1 MKLDS
6 GARAHDQSNLS
17 MPQPGSATVRRNW
30 SPVRQFSRISRLCEG
45 LRGFQVQMPASIEHK
60 PFATRFEA
68 DLATRASQG
77 IQSAVES
84 FFFGYFLGE
93 ASDL

>member
-1 MKLDS
+1 
-6 GARAHDQSNLS
+6 
-17 MPQPGSATVRRNW
+17 
-30 SPVRQFSRISRLCEG
+30 
-45 LRGFQVQMPASIEHK
+45 MPASIEHK